1 MYFTR
6 EEQIAPEPIQ
16 ASRNGSVH
24 TSTTE
29 EATNDYGLP
38 LFSSLFSGAKV
49 LALGFLHRSD
59 IFG

>member
-6 EEQIAPEPIQ
+6 EEQIAPEPLQ
-16 ASRNGSVH
+16 ASRNESVQ

-38 LFSSLFSGAKV
+38 LISSLFSGAKV
-49 LALGFLHRSD
+49 LASDFLHRSD
-59 IFG
+59 VCG